1 MTRNNRQMIGVGVL
15 AGVALGAAYAANR
28 QQQYSKSGV
37 PPMLNWRRV
46 RSIALSMNPEPALDA
61 SWHAE
66 WDRYYTGLVRRCE
79 PLIAAEMGRELP
91 EPVQNIATFSRA
103 EWVDANIGSFQ
114 KLFAPLERMHQD
126 SSNVKD
132 LGTLLM
138 TDLNQTVLSGEL
150 GVLLGY
156 LARRVLGQ
164 YDLSLLGREPISVGR
179 LYMVEPNIA
188 GVQQE
193 RGLDHDDFRLW
204 IALHETTHAFQFEA
218 YPWVREYFNTIL
230 ESYFNLI
237 IEDLSLLRNASGGLS
252 SFVQRARSNFASGE
266 SWIEMVMSP
275 EQRVLFSKLQAL
287 MSIIEGYS
295 NYIMNAVG
303 ARLLPSYDYIKQ
315 RIEERAAQRSPIEKL
330 FVRLT
335 GLALKMEQYRRGEA
349 FINAVVAERGVGMAN
364 LVWAGPDYL
373 PTLDELANH
382 KDWIAR
388 VERLAAADSDRATRP
403 LNERALRVDGV

>member
-1 MTRNNRQMIGVGVL
+1 
-15 AGVALGAAYAANR
+15 
-28 QQQYSKSGV
+28 
-37 PPMLNWRRV
+37 
-46 RSIALSMNPEPALDA
+46 MNPEPALDA
-61 SWHAE
+61 AWHAE

-91 EPVQNIATFSRA
+91 EPVQNIAAFSRA
-103 EWVDANIGSFQ
+103 EWVDANIVSFQ

-252 SFVQRARSNFASGE
+252 SLVPAGALEFRLRRKLDRDGHVAGTARVVQQASGAH
-266 SWIEMVMSP
+266 VDH
-275 EQRVLFSKLQAL
+275 RRLQQL
-287 MSIIEGYS
+287 HHECGRRRGSCRHYE
-295 NYIMNAVG
+295 
-303 ARLLPSYDYIKQ
+303 YIKQ

-349 FINAVVAERGVGMAN
+349 FINAVVAERGVKVAN
-364 LVWAGPDYL
+364 LVWAGPEYL
-373 PTLDELANH
+373 PTLDELKNH
-382 KDWIAR
+382 HDWIAR
-388 VERLAAADSDRATRP
+388 VDRLVAAGSDQPTRP
-403 LNERALRVDGV
+403 LDETILRVDGV